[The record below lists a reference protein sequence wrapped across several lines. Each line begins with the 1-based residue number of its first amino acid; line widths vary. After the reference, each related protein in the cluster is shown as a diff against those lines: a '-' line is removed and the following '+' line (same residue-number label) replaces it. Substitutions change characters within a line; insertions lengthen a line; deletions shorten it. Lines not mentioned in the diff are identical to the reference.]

1 MNPHRCVVNR
11 LVWGHAAWGLGDA
24 MLCKTSLGFDGS
36 LRELFWPWSVGARVV
51 LARADGHRDP
61 DYLLKTLH
69 REGIATVVGDFVA
82 FAAADPRVNAR
93 FKDLK
98 PPDVEKLKSHIA
110 DQVCEAAG
118 GPCAYL
124 GRDMKTT
131 HAGMKIT
138 EAEWNATVE
147 DLVKA
152 LDKNKVPEKEKQE
165 LIGLLAPMK
174 PSIVGQ

>member
-1 MNPHRCVVNR
+1 VAVLIVAVMLAGGCASMEPAKQSPTLYQR
-11 LVWGHAAWGLGDA
+11 LGG
-24 MLCKTSLGFDGS
+24 
-36 LRELFWPWSVGARVV
+36 
-51 LARADGHRDP
+51 
-61 DYLLKTLH
+61 
-69 REGIATVVGDFVA
+69 REGIAMVVGDFVA
-82 FAAADPRVNAR
+82 FAAADTRVNAR

-124 GRDMKTT
+124 GRDMKTS

-165 LIGLLAPMK
+165 LLGLLAPMK
-174 PSIVGQ
+174 KDIVGQ